1 MTNDDPIIRFR
12 KLLAQAEALG
22 IQLHNAFAL
31 ATAGKDLQPTVR
43 MLLLKDV
50 DDRGFVFYTNT
61 QSRKASQI
69 NENPRASICFWWP
82 QLQQQVRVEGRLE
95 SVSAAEADAYFATR
109 PRGSQIAAWASNQ
122 SREISSRDE
131 LMAAVAAL
139 SAKYKEQPVPRPL
152 HWSGYRLV
160 PERIE
165 FWADR
170 PDRLHERWVYTW
182 EGDGWKVVLL
192 AP

>member
-1 MTNDDPIIRFR
+1 MTNDDPINRF
-12 KLLAQAEALG
+12 KELLAQAEALG
-22 IQLHNAFAL
+22 IELHNAF

-43 MLLLKDV
+43 MLLLKEV
-50 DDRGFVFYTNT
+50 DDRGFVFYTNRE
-61 QSRKASQI
+61 SRKALQI
-69 NENPRASICFWWP
+69 NQNPRASICFWWP
-82 QLQQQVRVEGRLE
+82 QLQRQVRVEGRLE
-95 SVSAAEADAYFATR
+95 SVSDAEADAYFATR

-122 SREISSRDE
+122 SRELSSRDE
-131 LMAAVAAL
+131 LMATVAAFA
-139 SAKYKEQPVPRPL
+139 AKYRDQPVPRPP

>member
-1 MTNDDPIIRFR
+1 MTSEEPIIRFR
-12 KLLAQAEALG
+12 ELLARAEGAG
-22 IQLHNAFAL
+22 IPLPNAAAF

-43 MLLLKDV
+43 MLLLKEV
-50 DDRGFVFYTNT
+50 DDRGFVFYTNKR
-61 QSRKASQI
+61 SPKSVQI
-69 NENPRASICFWWP
+69 NENRRASICFWWP

-95 SVSAAEADAYFATR
+95 SVGDAEADAYFATR

-122 SREISSRDE
+122 SRELSSRDE
-131 LMAAVAAL
+131 LMSAVDAYT
-139 SAKYKEQPVPRPL
+139 AKYKDQPVPRPP

-160 PERIE
+160 PERME

-170 PDRLHERWVYTW
+170 PDRLHERWLYTW

>member
-1 MTNDDPIIRFR
+1 MTTDDPIIRFR
-12 KLLAQAEALG
+12 ELLAQAEALG
-22 IQLHNAFAL
+22 IQLPNAAAF

-50 DDRGFVFYTNT
+50 DDRGFVFYTNM
-61 QSRKASQI
+61 QSRKAVQI
-69 NENPRASICFWWP
+69 SENPRASVCFWWP

-95 SVSAAEADAYFATR
+95 SVDDAEADAYFSTR

-122 SREISSRDE
+122 SSEILSRAE
-131 LMAAVAAL
+131 LMSAVAAL
-139 SAKYKEQPVPRPL
+139 TEKYNEQPVPRPP
-152 HWSGYRLV
+152 HWSGYRLA

-165 FWADR
+165 FWMEQ
-170 PDRLHERWVYTW
+170 PDRLHERWVYTR
-182 EGDGWKVVLL
+182 ERDGWKVALL

>member
-1 MTNDDPIIRFR
+1 MTNDDPINRF
-12 KLLAQAEALG
+12 KELLAQAEGLG
-22 IQLHNAFAL
+22 IQLHNAFAF
-31 ATAGKDLQPTVR
+31 ATAGKDRQPTVR
-43 MLLLKDV
+43 MLLLKEV
-50 DDRGFVFYTNT
+50 DDRGFVFYTNR
-61 QSRKASQI
+61 QSRKARQI

-95 SVSAAEADAYFATR
+95 SVSDAEADAYFATR

-139 SAKYKEQPVPRPL
+139 SAKYKDQPVPRPP